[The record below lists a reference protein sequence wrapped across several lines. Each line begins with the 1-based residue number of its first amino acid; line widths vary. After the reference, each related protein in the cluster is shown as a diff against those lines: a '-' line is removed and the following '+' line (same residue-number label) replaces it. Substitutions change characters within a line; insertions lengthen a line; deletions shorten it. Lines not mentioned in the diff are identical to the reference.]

1 MMEKI
6 LYLEC
11 YSGISGDMTV
21 GALLDLGADRNRLE
35 QALESLGV
43 DGYHLHFGRK
53 SKCGIDAYDFDVH
66 LEDDG
71 HEHTHEHSHEQGA
84 HDHHHCHEHE
94 DGTHDH
100 HHSHDQGDGAHEYL
114 HSHEHEDGA
123 HGHDHRHAHGHS
135 HVHRNLYDIYEIIGR
150 LQEKEEV
157 KALARRMF
165 EIVAEAESKAHG
177 LPVENVHFHE
187 VGAVDSIVDIVST
200 AVLLDDLGIK
210 KVIVS
215 PLSEG
220 RGYVR
225 CQHGVMPVPVPATA
239 NIAAAHG
246 LHLRLTDNEGEMVT
260 PTGAAIAA
268 AVSCGEELPEHYT
281 IEKIGVGAGN
291 KDFKNANILR
301 AMILCPEPER
311 SDILWKLETN
321 IDDCTGEALGYTM
334 EKLLEAG
341 ALDVYFTSIQMKKNR
356 PACELSVICREGE
369 RERLEDL
376 IFLHTTT
383 IGIRRY
389 KVERTVLDRREETV
403 QTEWGRVGVKI
414 CSRRERK
421 YVYPEYEGVKAV
433 CEAGGLSFQDAYRMV
448 RDLAEAAQGQEKE
461 E

>member
-1 MMEKI
+1 MEKI

-21 GALLDLGADRNRLE
+21 GALLDLGADRERLE
-35 QALESLGV
+35 RALKSLGV
-43 DGYHLHFGRK
+43 DGYHLHFGRT

-66 LEDDG
+66 LEG
-71 HEHTHEHSHEQGA
+71 CHEHEHHHGHDHEHEHHHGHDHDHE
-84 HDHHHCHEHE
+84 HDHHHGHPHE
-94 DGTHDH
+94 
-100 HHSHDQGDGAHEYL
+100 
-114 HSHEHEDGA
+114 
-123 HGHDHRHAHGHS
+123 
-135 HVHRNLYDIYEIIGR
+135 HRNLYDIYEIIGR

-177 LPVENVHFHE
+177 LPVEEVHFHE

-200 AVLLDDLGIK
+200 AVLLDDLGVG

-239 NIAAAHG
+239 NIAAACG
-246 LHLRLTDNEGEMVT
+246 LRLHLTDNEGEMVT

-268 AVSCGEELPEHYT
+268 AIGCGEELPERYT

-311 SDILWKLETN
+311 KDILWKLETN

-334 EKLLEAG
+334 EKLFEAG
-341 ALDVYFTSIQMKKNR
+341 ALDVYFTPIQMKKNR
-356 PACELSVICREGE
+356 PAWELSVICGEGE
-369 RERLEDL
+369 REALEDL
-376 IFLHTTT
+376 IFCHTTT

-389 KVERTVLDRREETV
+389 EVRRTVLERRKETV
-403 QTEWGRVGVKI
+403 ETEWGPAAVKV
-414 CSRRERK
+414 CSRKGRQEA
-421 YVYPEYEGVKAV
+421 YPEYESVKRL
-433 CEAGGLSFQDAYRMV
+433 CEAGGLSFGEAYGLV
-448 RDLAEAAQGQEKE
+448 RGLAENGGEKE
-461 E
+461 QE